1 MKRLSSIKGLT
12 AREVQERVNAGLVN
26 TDAGLK
32 TKTVGEIIA
41 GNACTLFNLV
51 NVLLALCVFLVHS
64 YRNMLFLGVV
74 ISNLLIGIVQELRA
88 KYVMDKLSVLTA
100 AHAIVVREE
109 EETVIFRN
117 EVVKDDL
124 MHLKSGMQICADS
137 IVEYGECE
145 VNESLLT
152 GESVSVGKK
161 PGDKLL
167 SGSFLVS
174 GDVYARVETVGADNY
189 ANKITSDARHMKEV
203 RSEIQTSVMTIIK
216 IVSVA
221 IFPVALLLFW
231 NQYTLQNANMQTAV
245 VNTVAALLG
254 MIPEGLVLLTSIVM
268 AVSVVRLAKKQTL
281 VQQMYS
287 VETLARVDV
296 FCLDKTGTLTKG
308 EMQLTGRLSV
318 SERDFEEPLSELMGA
333 FKEGNPT
340 FDAINKVYRREM
352 WETKTMIPFSPD
364 RKWSGV
370 TFEEHGSYVLGAA
383 EMILSSI
390 DAGMDKMID
399 EHVSNG
405 ERVLL
410 FAYSPEYITDKKLPG
425 QIEPLAL
432 LFVEDIIKESA
443 ADTVAYLKNQ
453 GVQLKIISG
462 DNPKAVSDIA
472 RRVGVDHAE
481 QYVDCSAFST
491 EEELEAAA
499 EENTVFGRVSPYQKK
514 LLVQKLRK
522 QHTVAMT
529 GDGVNDVLALK
540 EADCGIA
547 MQAGSEAAR
556 NVADLVLMNSDFVS
570 IPDIIAEGRR
580 SINNLQRSSTL
591 FLVKTVFAVILAV
604 IFCFVNYKYPYQPIQ
619 MSLIS
624 GICIGIPSFVLA
636 LERNTERVTPGFLK
650 KVFYIALPGGMMMAS
665 NVLVCVILAVIF
677 HINQEQVSALST
689 YMGALVFAVILFKIC
704 YPFNLLRAVLC
715 SCLAALFVIAVTVTG
730 EIFYIVDLTLECYL
744 LIGILEAGNLVVF
757 GEFQKLIERL
767 MNSKWFARMIDK
779 E

>member
-1 MKRLSSIKGLT
+1 MKGLT
-12 AREVQERVNAGLVN
+12 SQEVQERINAGLVN
-26 TDAGLK
+26 KDTGIK

-51 NVLLALCVFLVHS
+51 NLLLALCVFLVHS

-100 AHAIVVREE
+100 AHAIVVRDG

-117 EVVKDDL
+117 EIVKDDL
-124 MHLKSGMQICADS
+124 MHLKSGMQICADAV
-137 IVEYGECE
+137 VEQGECE

-152 GESVSVGKK
+152 GESVSIGKN

-174 GDVYARVETVGADNY
+174 GDVYAKVEKIGADSY

-203 RSEIQTSVMTIIK
+203 QSEIQTSVMTIIK

-231 NQYTLQNANMQTAV
+231 NQFTLQNANMQTAV

-268 AVSVVRLAKKQTL
+268 AVSVIRLAKKQTL

-308 EMQLTGRLSV
+308 EMKLIDTLALSDK
-318 SERDFEEPLSELMGA
+318 DFEEPLSEVMGA
-333 FKEGNPT
+333 FGEGNPT
-340 FDAINKVYRREM
+340 FDAINKVYHSEK
-352 WETKTMIPFSPD
+352 WKAKSIIPFSSD

-370 TFEEHGSYVLGAA
+370 TFFEKGSYILGAP
-383 EMILSSI
+383 EMVLPSI
-390 DAGMDKMID
+390 DEALDKMID

-405 ERVLL
+405 ERVLF
-410 FAYSPEYITDKKLPG
+410 FAYSPEDIEGKKLPG
-425 QIEPLAL
+425 QVEPLAL
-432 LFVEDIIKESA
+432 LFVEDIVKESA
-443 ADTVAYLKNQ
+443 PKTIEYLKEQ

-472 RRVGVDHAE
+472 KRVGVDGAE
-481 QYVDCSAFST
+481 HYVDCSVFST
-491 EEELEAAA
+491 DEELEAAA

-514 LLVQKLRK
+514 LLVNKL
-522 QHTVAMT
+522 QELHTVAMT

-591 FLVKTVFAVILAV
+591 FLVKTVFAVILAA

-624 GICIGIPSFVLA
+624 GICIGIPSFILA
-636 LERNTERVTPGFLK
+636 LEKNFERVTPGFLK

-665 NVLVCVILAVIF
+665 NVLICVILAALFDV
-677 HINQEQVSALST
+677 NQYQVSTLAT
-689 YMGALVFAVILFKIC
+689 YMGAFVFAVILYKIC
-704 YPFNLLRAVLC
+704 YPFNLLRTVLC
-715 SCLAALFVIAVTVTG
+715 SCLAALFFGAVTVVG
-730 EIFYIVDLTLECYL
+730 NVFYIVDLTMECYL
-744 LIGILEAGNLVVF
+744 LIGILEAGNIVIF
-757 GEFQKLIERL
+757 SKFQKLIVK
-767 MNSKWFARMIDK
+767 MMDSKWFGRIIDK
-779 E
+779 K